1 MNDQPTRQATLLTTA
16 NALGPIVRERRKSQS
31 LRINDAAGL
40 LGVSVDLMS
49 RLENGQGTVQLNKAM
64 AMLDGLGLTLMVLPK
79 EHPWAR
85 EASTQGG
92 IDRKLLRREGQ
103 RLAKLAE
110 PAAMAQAQA
119 ADYEEDER
127 AFAQGIASFV
137 AKQAKRLTQLVE
149 DAARIKAEYL

>member
-1 MNDQPTRQATLLTTA
+1 MNDQPAQQATLLKTA

-31 LRINDAAGL
+31 LRIDDAAGL

-64 AMLDGLGLTLMVLPK
+64 AVLDGLGLALMVLPK

-92 IDRKLLRREGQ
+92 GS
-103 RLAKLAE
+103 AKA
-110 PAAMAQAQA
+110 
-119 ADYEEDER
+119 
-127 AFAQGIASFV
+127 
-137 AKQAKRLTQLVE
+137 
-149 DAARIKAEYL
+149 